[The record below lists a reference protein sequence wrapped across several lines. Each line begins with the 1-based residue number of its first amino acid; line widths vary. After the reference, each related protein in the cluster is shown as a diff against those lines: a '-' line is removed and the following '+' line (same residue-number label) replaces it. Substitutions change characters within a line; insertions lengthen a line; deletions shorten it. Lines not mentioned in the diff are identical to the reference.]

1 MDDNLKNENKNIHDE
16 TILEN
21 YDAEVIKKISFW
33 ANLIYKIKN
42 GKNQKFLPSTE
53 LKPQKTYKSIF
64 YMWNMGNLKISLF
77 NKLDSVRN
85 IFVNSIHKNNINSL
99 EAQIIG
105 KGDSAIVLK
114 DPQINFIIPKPIN
127 LKKSIEK

>member
-105 KGDSAIVLK
+105 KGDSAVVLK
-114 DPQINFIIPKPIN
+114 DSQINFIIPKPIN

>member
-64 YMWNMGNLKISLF
+64 YIVMKGGKI
-77 NKLDSVRN
+77 
-85 IFVNSIHKNNINSL
+85 
-99 EAQIIG
+99 
-105 KGDSAIVLK
+105 
-114 DPQINFIIPKPIN
+114 
-127 LKKSIEK
+127 